1 MFKNLK
7 HYARELI
14 AGNAFFDEKLIY
26 KYSILGLG
34 ALHLINGV
42 LFFFGSLLSLSL
54 VNIAISAL
62 VFTTILSI
70 DPQEKADLIHVYVI
84 LLLELMIVTFVEV
97 TMLGWNCGLGTYYF
111 AAVASTFYYSYM
123 TTAKNGLRHSMP
135 LVLSLLVILCYLF
148 NYALMQFIPPIL
160 PMESAFWAQVIF
172 VFNTIAGFGIIII
185 FSYLFIWEI
194 HHKNNIL
201 TKQNALLDELANK
214 DPLTK
219 LYNRRSMNEFMDA
232 RMEQLKKTGKRF
244 TMVLADIDDFKKV
257 NDTYGHDAGDLVL
270 VKVAEIITSNVEE
283 GDSIC
288 RWGGEEILILLN
300 DPLEMASIKA
310 EKIRKAIETTVI
322 KFEDKDIH
330 VTMTFGITES
340 VPGYRIEHL
349 IQQADDKLYYGKKHG
364 KNQVVVDLRPL

>member
-62 VFTTILSI
+62 VFTTILSMV
-70 DPQEKADLIHVYVI
+70 EKADLIHVYVI

-185 FSYLFIWEI
+185 YSYLFIWEI

-310 EKIRKAIETTVI
+310 EKIRKAIETTGI